1 MTLERPARLA
11 LALVATTTLALST
24 AAAVLADSPAPGA
37 SGAAGASGAPAGSGA
52 AGGNAI
58 SIVQK
63 TFQPANL
70 SVHVGD
76 TVTWT
81 VTQAIGDPH
90 SVTSGS
96 YKDTNNAGKVFD
108 SGIKLKSNGDSFS
121 FKFTTAGSFAYFCAV
136 HPDTMS
142 GTITVTDANGG
153 AGAAAEGSGEGPV
166 PTSNKVIAA
175 VVLIVVLVLLFGWAR
190 LYQRMNRAKP

>member
-1 MTLERPARLA
+1 MTLDRPVRVA
-11 LALVATTTLALST
+11 LAAIATTALALST
-24 AAAVLADSPAPGA
+24 AAAVLADSPAPGSAAPA
-37 SGAAGASGAPAGSGA
+37 SAAAGSGGPA
-52 AGGNAI
+52 SGNAI
-58 SIVQK
+58 SIIQK

-70 SVHVGD
+70 TVKAGD

-81 VTQAIGDPH
+81 VTQAISDPH

-96 YKDTNNAGKVFD
+96 YKDTSTAGKVFD

-121 FKFTTAGSFAYFCAV
+121 FQFTTAGTFSYFCAV

-153 AGAAAEGSGEGPV
+153 TGTEAPGEGPI
-166 PTSNKVIAA
+166 PTASKVIAA

-190 LYQRMNRAKP
+190 LYQRMNRA